1 MLFNPNNKPTPGSP
15 LSRRVKRLFLWVY
28 LLSVGLILGAT
39 WLLLEGMEA
48 TTLEM
53 DRQAEVEH
61 FLNRHETDKVLQTQ
75 SAMLTM
81 TYLPTNRSAIENLPI
96 IFNNLPIPFEGE
108 VDFLGTEYQVI
119 IGQIPQGTYYLAKN
133 LSRFEHYENLMISAL
148 GVLAVLAIISGFG
161 FGGLISRRI
170 AQPIEALTHDIESI
184 KQGDPETYLPETY
197 GDTEVNQVSEAL
209 NRYLTDIDQL
219 IQRERSLIT
228 MASHELRTPIAV
240 ILGAAEVIEKRQQLN
255 GDDQK
260 TLQRIIASA
269 NTMSGNINV
278 LLKLVRQSR
287 GQGETQP
294 VPLYALANEVIADL
308 TIAEPVAAQRIEV
321 TASHEVTVLANRDML
336 KILLGNLVGNGL
348 NHNLGKV
355 SIDFTELLLT
365 VRDEAIKPGSNS
377 TEFSESETSSGLGLY
392 IVTQI
397 CDHMGWQFSL
407 VTLPDGQTSA
417 CVRFE

>member
-1 MLFNPNNKPTPGSP
+1 
-15 LSRRVKRLFLWVY
+15 
-28 LLSVGLILGAT
+28 
-39 WLLLEGMEA
+39 
-48 TTLEM
+48 
-53 DRQAEVEH
+53 
-61 FLNRHETDKVLQTQ
+61 
-75 SAMLTM
+75 
-81 TYLPTNRSAIENLPI
+81 
-96 IFNNLPIPFEGE
+96 
-108 VDFLGTEYQVI
+108 
-119 IGQIPQGTYYLAKN
+119 
-133 LSRFEHYENLMISAL
+133 
-148 GVLAVLAIISGFG
+148 
-161 FGGLISRRI
+161 
-170 AQPIEALTHDIESI
+170 
-184 KQGDPETYLPETY
+184 
-197 GDTEVNQVSEAL
+197 
-209 NRYLTDIDQL
+209 
-219 IQRERSLIT
+219 
-228 MASHELRTPIAV
+228 
-240 ILGAAEVIEKRQQLN
+240 
-255 GDDQK
+255 
-260 TLQRIIASA
+260 
-269 NTMSGNINV
+269 
-278 LLKLVRQSR
+278 
-287 GQGETQP
+287 